1 MELVMKRLRVLVAVA
16 AAVMLMIGVLACG
29 SGSPSS
35 LSSSAPV
42 TVASSAPPSRSP
54 SPSPSPSNSLAATFS
69 DGTQVLVTGG
79 AVDGGTGG
87 GWTEYLEVVAGPD
100 GLPNVGS
107 LQIQAAGSNSNSWEA
122 NGSPDF
128 YYGYAAPGSGI
139 TNESPLPSNPTNEDV
154 APPADL
160 SPGQSI
166 CVQEDFQNASSSS
179 EDDNGPDEYSVTAT
193 LASGTE
199 ETVTLPTDG
208 SGPGDACLFTG

>member
-1 MELVMKRLRVLVAVA
+1 MKRVRVLVAIA
-16 AAVMLMIGVLACG
+16 AAMMLMTGVLACG

-35 LSSSAPV
+35 LSSSASV

-54 SPSPSPSNSLAATFS
+54 SPSPSDSLAATFS

-79 AVDGGTGG
+79 TVDGGTGG

-107 LQIQAAGSNSNSWEA
+107 LQIRAAGVNSNSWEA
-122 NGSPDF
+122 NGSPDYF
-128 YYGYAAPGSGI
+128 YGYAAPGSGV
-139 TNESPLPSNPTNEDV
+139 TNEPPLPADPTNEDV

-179 EDDNGPDEYSVTAT
+179 EDDNGPDEYRVTAT
-193 LASGTE
+193 LASGAE
-199 ETVTLPTDG
+199 ETVTVPTDG